1 LFDIWGAAMAEHGL
15 AILMAG
21 VTLVGIISG
30 YRVAMVL
37 AGTAALFILATDT
50 PLSFFKLLLS
60 RIHSNVLSNWLL
72 VAVPMFIF
80 MGHMLEKSGVAEK
93 SLRAAQRALGGTP
106 GGMCVSVMIIGV
118 LLAASSGIVGASV
131 VLLTLLALP
140 RLTEVGVSKSLS
152 SGLIASSGTL
162 AILVPPS
169 IMLIVLGDQLK
180 VPIGDM
186 FGGAILPGLLLVAL
200 ITTYV
205 FFRTRGLTQTIEIE
219 RTTLLRTLWYLGPLV
234 LLIICVLGSII
245 GGLATPTEAAGLG
258 AFGAIIIATLY
269 GFFSVSTV
277 MDAAR
282 DTVVATSMIF
292 FVLVGATCFSA
303 VFRKMG
309 GDDAIL
315 ALISV
320 FGTEPWTIIFVV
332 MGMIFLLGFVLDWLE
347 ITLILMPIFGPLVA
361 TLDFGN
367 GLAGT
372 DLMLWFGILV
382 ALNLQT
388 SFLTPPFGFSLFYLK
403 GAAGNTLKTTD
414 IYRGVVP
421 FIALQLLALGALLA
435 FPSLAT
441 GFGP

>member
-1 LFDIWGAAMAEHGL
+1 MAEHGL